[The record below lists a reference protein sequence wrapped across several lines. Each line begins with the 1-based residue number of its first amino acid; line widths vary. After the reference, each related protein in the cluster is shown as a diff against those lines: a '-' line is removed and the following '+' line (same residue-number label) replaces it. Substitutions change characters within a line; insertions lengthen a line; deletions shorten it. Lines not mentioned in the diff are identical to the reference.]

1 MHHDFFAWVRLLL
14 LIVLILAFV
23 VWVNAVEPYID
34 QPEQQ
39 EPKEPIYIAQAVSIT
54 PDNETAPAPTALTLI
69 EEEPTPATEPA
80 TIATEPPTEPI
91 PTETWES
98 LGIYELT
105 AYCSCSACCGSFGED
120 RPTDQ
125 NGNPIVYTATGAI
138 AQAGTTIAVDPSV
151 IPYGSEIQIYGHTYI
166 AQDTGGAIKGN
177 RIDVYFADHQEALVF
192 GRQWTEIFIKTT
204 SA

>member
-1 MHHDFFAWVRLLL
+1 MHSDYYGFIRALALVIFLLTIFALCAVRAQPAETHLEEPEPQPTERSK
-14 LIVLILAFV
+14 ILA
-23 VWVNAVEPYID
+23 IR
-34 QPEQQ
+34 
-39 EPKEPIYIAQAVSIT
+39 
-54 PDNETAPAPTALTLI
+54 L
-69 EEEPTPATEPA
+69 EEEPPEPA
-80 TIATEPPTEPI
+80 TIATEPPTEPPTEPI

-105 AYCSCSACCGSFGED
+105 AYCPCAACCDSFGEN

-138 AQAGTTIAVDPSV
+138 ANAGTTIAVDPSV

-177 RIDVYFADHQEALVF
+177 RIDVYFNDHQEALVF
-192 GRQWTEIFIKTT
+192 GRQRTEIFIKTT
-204 SA
+204 RA